1 MTEKYYAFSRFF
13 YTVLNREYKARME
26 HKSYTVK
33 INTFEKLQRL
43 ALDVVNDSENAE
55 AVTNL
60 QREAVAFV
68 LHITPAI
75 FGNFLCRVNGRY
87 LVMAQF
93 YPQCVAEFCYDREW
107 LPVSEWASE
116 FFPKAEETSE
126 TEETTEETTE
136 ASETTTASETTEETA
151 GASTTSDPV
160 DWPTFSPLERFF
172 DMYSGHLRAELLAR
186 SVGTHA
192 LMDSETF
199 RELRAYAQAVRG
211 DEEVYFDLSI
221 MQQTLTSAVAS
232 MASLRL
238 FNRLHTK
245 ASSDALSRFTS
256 ELRNDTEDAPEPKT
270 TASEPEAKREG
281 VEVEDVAVVPSWLPP
296 SREEAERASVRLLDA
311 LRDREGA
318 RLLIIRPDDEPLS
331 VECERLLNLWAF
343 DSRVAL
349 IAKEN
354 EVDPFDVVRLL
365 ASAPLRYEDDPKPEE
380 RTEDLDR
387 WEDDGGV
394 PQWAK
399 NGDGPLTWTDILTA
413 PLY

>member
-1 MTEKYYAFSRFF
+1 MTEKFYAFSRFF
-13 YTVLNREYKARME
+13 FTVLNREYKARME
-26 HKSYTVK
+26 HRSYNVK
-33 INTFEKLQRL
+33 NNTFGKLQRL
-43 ALDVVNDSENAE
+43 ALDVVNDKENTE
-55 AVTNL
+55 AVTEY
-60 QREAVAFV
+60 QKEAVAFV
-68 LHITPAI
+68 LHIDPAV
-75 FGNFLCRVNGRY
+75 FGNFLCHVNGRY
-87 LVMAQF
+87 LVMNQF
-93 YPQCVAEFCYDREW
+93 YPQCIAEFCYHREW

-116 FFPKAEETSE
+116 FFPKVEETSE
-126 TEETTEETTE
+126 TEETTE
-136 ASETTTASETTEETA
+136 ASETTEETA

-160 DWPTFSPLERFF
+160 EWPTFSPVERFF
-172 DMYSGHLRAELLAR
+172 DMYSGHLRAELMAR
-186 SVGTHA
+186 TVGTHA
-192 LMDSETF
+192 LLDSETF

-211 DEEVYFDLSI
+211 DEETYFDLTI
-221 MQQTLTSAVAS
+221 IQQTLTSAVAS

-245 ASSDALSRFTS
+245 ASSEALSRFTS
-256 ELRNDTEDAPEPKT
+256 ELVGNDGDDAPEPKT

-281 VEVEDVAVVPSWLPP
+281 AEAEDVAVVPSWLPP

-331 VECERLLNLWAF
+331 VECDRLLDLWAF
-343 DSRVAL
+343 DSRVHL

-380 RTEDLDR
+380 RPEDLDR

-399 NGDGPLTWTDILTA
+399 ESPGPLTWTDILTA

>member
-1 MTEKYYAFSRFF
+1 MTEKFYAFSRFF
-13 YTVLNREYKARME
+13 FTILNREYKARME
-26 HKSYTVK
+26 HKSYSVK

-43 ALDVVNDSENAE
+43 ALDVVNDKENPE
-55 AVTNL
+55 AVTEY
-60 QREAVAFV
+60 QKESVAFV

-75 FGNFLCRVNGRY
+75 FGNFLSRVNGRY
-87 LVMAQF
+87 LVMNQF
-93 YPQCVAEFCYDREW
+93 YPQCVGEFCYHREW
-107 LPVSEWASE
+107 LPVSDWASE
-116 FFPKAEETSE
+116 FFPKPEETAE

-136 ASETTTASETTEETA
+136 TTPASETTEETA
-151 GASTTSDPV
+151 GASMTSDPV
-160 DWPTFSPLERFF
+160 DWPTFSPFERFSEL
-172 DMYSGHLRAELLAR
+172 YSGHLRAELMAR

-192 LMDSETF
+192 LMDSEGF
-199 RELRAYAQAVRG
+199 QELRAYAQAVRG
-211 DEEVYFDLSI
+211 DEEVYFGLSI

-256 ELRNDTEDAPEPKT
+256 ELGNDTEDAPEPKT

-281 VEVEDVAVVPSWLPP
+281 AEVEDVAVVPSWLPP
-296 SREEAERASVRLLDA
+296 SREEAERASMRLLDA

-331 VECERLLNLWAF
+331 IGCDRLLNLWAF
-343 DSRVAL
+343 DSRVHL

-380 RTEDLDR
+380 KPEDLDR

-399 NGDGPLTWTDILTA
+399 ESPGPLTWTDILTA